1 MKKNKNIIIENVTVI
16 DAGAKGK
23 SVAKAPDGR
32 VIFISNAVPGDV
44 VDVQTTKKRLIT
56 RGRLLSITNYQNNVL
71 RLYVNTLAIVGDA
84 NGRI

>member
-44 VDVQTTKKRLIT
+44 VDVQTTKKKIGLL
-56 RGRLLSITNYQNNVL
+56 RGAGY
-71 RLYVNTLAIVGDA
+71 
-84 NGRI
+84 